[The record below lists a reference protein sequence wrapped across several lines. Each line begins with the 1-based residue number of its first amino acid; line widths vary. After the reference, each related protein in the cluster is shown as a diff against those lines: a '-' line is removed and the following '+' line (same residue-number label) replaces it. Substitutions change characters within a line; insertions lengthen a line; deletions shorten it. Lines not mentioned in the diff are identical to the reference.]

1 MSQYFNSSSK
11 RDEINEYAKDLN
23 SPNFDKKREALK
35 KVIALMTVGKDV
47 SPLFQSVIKCLEV
60 NDLEIIKLVYLYII
74 NYSRAKPD
82 DAIMVV
88 ELFRRS
94 TKNMSSPLIRA
105 LAVRTMG
112 YIRVKRINEYLIEPL
127 KELLAD
133 EDPYVKKTA
142 ILCVPKV
149 YEVTPDL
156 IEKHD
161 VIKTLQKM
169 VTKEGN
175 TLVLANLIACFH
187 ELSEMRGS
195 KKLLP
200 LNSDLVQKLLLA
212 INECIEWGQVFI
224 LECLAD
230 YVPADVKEA
239 ESIVDRVL
247 PRLSHV
253 NPSVVLTS
261 VRVILKCMDHMTS
274 AENIKAL
281 SKKIAPSMIG
291 LLAGQPEVQYVAL
304 RNFSFICEK
313 YPHILDKNIKVFF
326 IKFNDPYFVKLEKLH
341 MISKLTDNKNFE
353 TVLTELVEYTNDVD
367 IEFGRKA
374 MKAIGRICVKVDKAA
389 EKCLSIL
396 KAVIQAGSQAIH
408 ILAEACVVLQIIYR
422 KYPER
427 FTHDESF
434 KTLVENLSNISEPEP
449 RGSLVWIIGEFAERI
464 PGSVEI
470 IKGLGE
476 YFSTESASVQLQVL
490 TATVKLFLKLPDDA
504 EDLVATILPLATENN
519 ENPDVRDRG
528 YIYWRLLSTDTEK
541 AKRVVL
547 SEKPIIQEEV
557 VGFEEN
563 LMTVLINNISTVAS
577 VFHKRPETFLPKLV
591 LEGARRYV
599 EEVEEEYYEP
609 KPEGEETKKEKSPGK
624 TESKKEKTKEEAKA
638 DTTKAAPAGNDFDL
652 LGMDD
657 FGSAPTATT
666 STTTEKKLSPPP
678 QTTTTAHHGDLLDLD
693 FGGSSGGAVTTSHT
707 QPVSQPSDNF
717 DFFDSPAPTVV
728 ETTTLVPY
736 EVVLNESTKGQGGNT
751 GLRVEASVLREGSN
765 IVLGLKVRNTTGK
778 PVSGFV
784 SQIKPNYFGLTV
796 DKFPDTTIN
805 PQETR
810 EIKANIG
817 KGGNRDT
824 SSVPK
829 PPLTLTVGLKNSLD
843 VFYLTVNCMFH
854 ILLEESGQLSAQD
867 FKSHWKQI
875 PDSNELTFDV
885 QNVCNSAKTPE
896 GLQQVMKRNNIFL
909 ITSRKNDKQQDVM
922 YFTAKGVD
930 QTYFLVE
937 ISLPSLKSKA
947 GCSISCRSQNQ
958 GLIPLFL
965 QCSQFVLSNS

>member
-149 YEVTPDL
+149 YEITPDL
-156 IEKHD
+156 IEKHE

-187 ELSEMRGS
+187 ELSEMRG
-195 KKLLP
+195 KRLLQ

-224 LECLAD
+224 LECLTD
-230 YVPADVKEA
+230 YVPVDVKEA

-281 SKKIAPSMIG
+281 SKKIAPSLIG

-313 YPHILDKNIKVFF
+313 YPSILDKNIKVFF

-367 IEFGRKA
+367 VEFGRKA
-374 MKAIGRICVKVDKAA
+374 MKVIGRICVKIDKAA
-389 EKCLSIL
+389 EKCLNIL
-396 KAVIQAGSQAIH
+396 KSVIQAGSQAIH
-408 ILAEACVVLQIIYR
+408 IMSEACIVLQIIYR

-434 KTLVENLSNISEPEP
+434 KTLVENLPHISDPEP
-449 RGSLVWIIGEFAERI
+449 RGSLVWVIGEFAERI

-476 YFSTESASVQLQVL
+476 YFVNESASVQLQVL
-490 TATVKLFLKLPDDA
+490 TATVKLFLKLPDEA

-563 LMTVLINNISTVAS
+563 LMNVMINNISTVAS
-577 VFHKRPETFLPKLV
+577 VLHKKPESFLPKLV

-609 KPEGEETKKEKSPGK
+609 KADADEAKKEKSPGK
-624 TESKKEKTKEEAKA
+624 GVETKKEKTKEEAKA
-638 DTTKAAPAGNDFDL
+638 DTSKPAAKADDFDL

-657 FGSAPTATT
+657 FGSAPTTTATQ
-666 STTTEKKLSPPP
+666 EKFSPPP
-678 QTTTTAHHGDLLDLD
+678 QTTAAVHQGGDLLDLD
-693 FGGSSGGAVTTSHT
+693 FGGSSGGAVTPSYT
-707 QPVSQPSDNF
+707 QPVAQASDNF
-717 DFFDSPAPTVV
+717 DFFDSPATTVP
-728 ETTTLVPY
+728 ETTTMVPY
-736 EVVLNESTKGQGGNT
+736 EVVLNENTKGQGGNT
-751 GLRVEASVLREGSN
+751 GLRVEASILREGSN
-765 IVLGLKVRNTTGK
+765 LVLGLKIKNTTGK
-778 PVSGFV
+778 PVNGFV
-784 SQIKPNYFGLTV
+784 SQIKPNYFGLTI

-810 EIKANIG
+810 DVKVNLG

-824 SSVPK
+824 ANIPK
-829 PPLTLTVGLKNSLD
+829 PPLTFTVGLKNSLD
-843 VFYLTVNCMFH
+843 VFYLNVPCMFH

-875 PDSNELTFDV
+875 PDTNELTFDV
-885 QNVCNSAKTPE
+885 QSVGNGAKTPE
-896 GLQQVMKRNNIFL
+896 GLQKVMKRNNIFM

-922 YFTAKGVD
+922 YFTAKSVD

-937 ISLPSLKSKA
+937 ISLPSLKSNN
-947 GCSISCRSQNQ
+947 GCSISCRSQTQ

-965 QCSQFVLSNS
+965 QCSQFVLNNS